1 MKRVLILL
9 LLVVTI
15 DGFSQQIIRGYTAS
29 FSYGFLSKGDNF
41 TIHYSGE
48 DYTATARETNGSC
61 LGLGFPFDVGY
72 KRNRF
77 VFTPGLEFVSSN
89 YELDLD
95 KGMLNTSTN
104 SDSLR
109 LSSFMITPKLELIY
123 KLHFYIKS
131 VHFAIGGGIDFRLPV
146 SNSITLTTKDKSDL
160 IEYDDTPIDLSKYM
174 VFKPNTVFSNLEN
187 LGFHVSPKITFD
199 IYMGRFLATNIF
211 YTASKLTTYTDEP
224 ALRGYVGVGISYL
237 VPMGKKD
244 DSRVLQYY
252 KQ

>member
-29 FSYGFLSKGDNF
+29 FSYGFLSKGDDF
-41 TIHYSGE
+41 TMRYSGE

-77 VFTPGLEFVSSN
+77 VFTPGLEFLSSN
-89 YELDLD
+89 YELELD
-95 KGMLNTSTN
+95 KIVPVFGAN
-104 SDSLR
+104 SDSLK
-109 LSSFMITPKLELIY
+109 LSSFMIIPKVELLY
-123 KLHFYIKS
+123 KFHFHIKS
-131 VHFAIGGGIDFRLPV
+131 VHFSIGAGVDFRLPI
-146 SNSITLTTKDKSDL
+146 SNNITLTTKDKADL
-160 IEYDDTPIDLSKYM
+160 IEYDATQSGTSDHIT
-174 VFKPNTVFSNLEN
+174 FKPNTVYSNLAD
-187 LGFHVSPKITFD
+187 LGFHISPKINFD
-199 IYMGRFLATNIF
+199 FYMARFLALNVF
-211 YTASKLTTYTDEP
+211 YTASPLTTYTDKP
-224 ALRGYVGVGISYL
+224 ALRGYGGIGVSYL

-244 DSRVLQYY
+244 DAQVLQYY

>member
-29 FSYGFLSKGDNF
+29 FSYGFLSKGDDF
-41 TIHYSGE
+41 TIHYSGK

-72 KRNRF
+72 KRSRF

-123 KLHFYIKS
+123 KFHFYIKS
-131 VHFAIGGGIDFRLPV
+131 VHFAIGGGIDLRLPL
-146 SNSITLTTKDKSDL
+146 SNNIILTTKDKADL
-160 IEYDDTPIDLSKYM
+160 IEYDATSNSTTDFLT
-174 VFKPNTVFSNLEN
+174 FKPKTVFSNLAN

-199 IYMGRFLATNIF
+199 IYMARFLTTSIF
-211 YTASKLTTYTDEP
+211 YTASPLTTYTDNP
-224 ALRGYVGVGISYL
+224 VLRGYGGIGISYL

>member
-1 MKRVLILL
+1 MKRVLIIFLL
-9 LLVVTI
+9 MVSTA
-15 DGFSQQIIRGYTAS
+15 GFSQQIIRGYTAS
-29 FSYGFLSKGDNF
+29 FSYGFLSKGDDF

-109 LSSFMITPKLELIY
+109 LSSFMITPKIELIY

-146 SNSITLTTKDKSDL
+146 SNSITLTTKDKADL
-160 IEYDDTPIDLSKYM
+160 IEYDATQNGTADRLSFTQK
-174 VFKPNTVFSNLEN
+174 TVFSNLAN

-211 YTASKLTTYTDEP
+211 YTASTLTTYTDEP
-224 ALRGYVGVGISYL
+224 ALRGYGGIGISYL